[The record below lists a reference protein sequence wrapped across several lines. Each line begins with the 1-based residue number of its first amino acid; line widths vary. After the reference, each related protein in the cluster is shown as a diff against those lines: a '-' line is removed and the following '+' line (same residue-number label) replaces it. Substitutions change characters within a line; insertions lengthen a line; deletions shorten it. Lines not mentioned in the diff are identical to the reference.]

1 MVESESSSSGA
12 SRRIDQTMRMIVQMI
27 AARNSFLIKYGHVG
41 ISFSDISTSFSFAS
55 VGPLIKANALYLPF
69 SFDSSGLLSI
79 FFMYLPRSHQFTR
92 IPAGSGLQPE
102 PKHFGSIVRLS
113 THDEVC
119 KIEPAKEV
127 WIASLPLA

>member
-1 MVESESSSSGA
+1 
-12 SRRIDQTMRMIVQMI
+12 MRMIVQMI

-79 FFMYLPRSHQFTR
+79 FFMYLPRSPQVKNLATNLHEFPLVQACSLNRNISVQSRT
-92 IPAGSGLQPE
+92 
-102 PKHFGSIVRLS
+102 
-113 THDEVC
+113 
-119 KIEPAKEV
+119 IEPAKD
-127 WIASLPLA
+127 